1 MSALAT
7 VNQFARAASRRSD
20 IVVAAVVML
29 AITMMIVPMPTML
42 VDVLIGF
49 NFFYSL
55 LILVGALYISTP
67 AQFSSLPSIILLG
80 TLFRLALAI
89 TTTRLILTQADAGQI
104 VEAFGSFVVG
114 GDVLVGLV
122 VFLII
127 TIAQFVVITKGAERV
142 AEVGAR
148 FALDAMPGKQM
159 SIDNEARSG
168 DIDQQEARRRR
179 DDLERESQF
188 YGAMDGAMKFVK
200 GDAVAGLIII
210 AINLAGGLTIGSFQ
224 RGLTV
229 GEAAHTYSLLTVG
242 DGLIS
247 QIPALMMAVAAG
259 AVVTRVPSAQ
269 HPQDL
274 GSEILGQLAAS
285 DRALAL
291 AAAILFG
298 FGLVPGFPLAVFWAL
313 AGLAGLLA
321 YVARRRQHGSAEPAD
336 VDPPRREVTRTVSS
350 GGRVVDHIAGTL
362 PGGGQAAGAAQR
374 LILTMG
380 EGLAERLPQ
389 PLFAERTAGLAAT
402 ILDDLGIVVPAIG
415 RQVNPRLASSE
426 FRIDFEAVPVVDGV
440 LLLDHLMVWEE
451 AVDLDI
457 MSIPYVTQSDLMGLK
472 LVWVD
477 RSHAAA
483 LDAAGVGYCEP
494 EDVVMTLIE
503 RVMRR
508 YAPDFIDAQEVRA
521 LLARLEEPFGD
532 LIREV
537 REVVSVQ
544 KLAELLR
551 RLVEEDVPIT
561 NMRIILQTVAE
572 RASQIQNLQAL
583 AEHVRASLGRQICF
597 RLADRNRIV
606 SAYLL
611 TRPFEDELR
620 AAVEGNGG
628 PAATLPD
635 RLAAQIV
642 AELKARREQAPG
654 QPLQPAILA
663 AMDVRRHIRNLL
675 MRHDL
680 QIPVLS
686 YQEIAAE
693 FSVQCLGY
701 IALPVSG
708 TQELGSEERA

>member
-1 MSALAT
+1 MSVIAA

-29 AITMMIVPMPTML
+29 AITMMIIPMPTFL
-42 VDVLIGF
+42 VDMLIGF

-55 LILVGALYISTP
+55 LILVGALYISSP

-89 TTTRLILTQADAGQI
+89 TTTRLILTEADAGQI
-104 VEAFGSFVVG
+104 VAAFGSFVVG
-114 GDVLVGLV
+114 GDVLVGLI

-168 DIDQQEARRRR
+168 DIDQQEARRKR

-210 AINLAGGLTIGSFQ
+210 AINLIGGLAIGSLQ

-259 AVVTRVPSAQ
+259 AVVTRVPSGRR
-269 HPQDL
+269 PQDL
-274 GSEILGQLAAS
+274 SSEILGQLGAS

-298 FGLVPGFPLAVFWAL
+298 FGLVPGFPLIVFWPL

-321 YVARRRQHGSAEPAD
+321 YAARKRQAAEEVTGSAQN
-336 VDPPRREVTRTVSS
+336 RREARPVSP
-350 GGRVVDHIAGTL
+350 GGRVVDHIAGNL
-362 PGGGQAAGAAQR
+362 PGAGSDLGMAHR
-374 LILTMG
+374 LTLTMG
-380 EGLAERLPQ
+380 EGLGERLPP
-389 PLFAERTAGLAAT
+389 PLFAERTESLAEA
-402 ILDDLGIVVPAIG
+402 ILEDLGIRVPAIG
-415 RQVNPRLASSE
+415 RLTDARLATAE
-426 FRIDFEAVPVVDGV
+426 FRIDFEGVPVVDGA
-440 LLLDHLMVWEE
+440 LLPDHLMAWDET
-451 AVDLDI
+451 VDLDI
-457 MSIPYVTQSDLMGLK
+457 LSIPYVTQPDLMGLK
-472 LVWVD
+472 LVWID

-483 LDAAGVGYCEP
+483 LDAAGVGYCEAA
-494 EDVVMTLIE
+494 DVVMTLVE
-503 RVMRR
+503 RVLRR
-508 YAPDFIDAQEVRA
+508 YAPDFIDAQETRA
-521 LLARLEEPFGD
+521 LLGRLEGTFGD
-532 LIREV
+532 LTKEV
-537 REVVSVQ
+537 LDVVSAQRLSDV
-544 KLAELLR
+544 LR
-551 RLVEEDVPIT
+551 RLIEEDVPIT
-561 NMRIILQTVAE
+561 NMRIILQTIAE
-572 RASQIQNLQAL
+572 RGAQIQNLQAL
-583 AEHVRASLGRQICF
+583 ADHVRAGLGRQICF
-597 RLADRNRIV
+597 RLADSNRIV

-620 AAVEGNGG
+620 AAVEKNSG
-628 PAATLPD
+628 PAGAVPE
-635 RLAAQIV
+635 RLAAPILE
-642 AELKARREQAPG
+642 ELKKRREKAGAQSRA
-654 QPLQPAILA
+654 AILTS
-663 AMDVRRHIRNLL
+663 MDLRRHIRNLL
-675 MRHDL
+675 MRHDV
-680 QIPVLS
+680 QMAVLS

-708 TQELGSEERA
+708 VPELAVDGRP

>member
-1 MSALAT
+1 
-7 VNQFARAASRRSD
+7 
-20 IVVAAVVML
+20 
-29 AITMMIVPMPTML
+29 
-42 VDVLIGF
+42 
-49 NFFYSL
+49 
-55 LILVGALYISTP
+55 
-67 AQFSSLPSIILLG
+67 
-80 TLFRLALAI
+80 
-89 TTTRLILTQADAGQI
+89 
-104 VEAFGSFVVG
+104 
-114 GDVLVGLV
+114 
-122 VFLII
+122 
-127 TIAQFVVITKGAERV
+127 AER
-142 AEVGAR
+142 
-148 FALDAMPGKQM
+148 
-159 SIDNEARSG
+159 
-168 DIDQQEARRRR
+168 
-179 DDLERESQF
+179 
-188 YGAMDGAMKFVK
+188 
-200 GDAVAGLIII
+200 
-210 AINLAGGLTIGSFQ
+210 
-224 RGLTV
+224 
-229 GEAAHTYSLLTVG
+229 
-242 DGLIS
+242 
-247 QIPALMMAVAAG
+247 
-259 AVVTRVPSAQ
+259 
-269 HPQDL
+269 PQDL
-274 GSEILGQLAAS
+274 GSEIFGQLAAS

-321 YVARRRQHGSAEPAD
+321 YVARRRQHGEELAGAS
-336 VDPPRREVTRTVSS
+336 PPRREAAHTAVSS

-362 PGGGQAAGAAQR
+362 PDAGKRAGMAQR
-374 LILTMG
+374 LTLTMG
-380 EGLAERLPQ
+380 EGLAELLPQ
-389 PLFAERTAGLAAT
+389 PLFAERTEGLAAS
-402 ILDDLGIVVPAIG
+402 ILEDLGIAVPAIG
-415 RQVNPRLASSE
+415 WQVDPRLASAE

-440 LLLDHLMVWEE
+440 LLPDHLMVWEE

-457 MSIPYVTQSDLMGLK
+457 MSIPYVTQPDLMGLK

-477 RSHAAA
+477 RSHAAT

-494 EDVVMTLIE
+494 ADVVMTLVE

-521 LLARLEEPFGD
+521 LLARLEEPLGD

-583 AEHVRASLGRQICF
+583 ADHVRASLGRQICF
-597 RLADRNRIV
+597 RLADRNRVV

-620 AAVEGNGG
+620 AVVDRNGG
-628 PAATLPD
+628 PATTVPD

-642 AELKARREQAPG
+642 AEFKARGEQAPG
-654 QPLQPAILA
+654 QQPHPAILA
-663 AMDVRRHIRNLL
+663 SMDVRRHIRNLL

-680 QIPVLS
+680 QVPVLS

-701 IALPVSG
+701 IALPVAG
-708 TQELGSEERA
+708 MPELGSDGRA

>member
-1 MSALAT
+1 MSAIAT

-20 IVVAAVVML
+20 IVIAAVVML
-29 AITMMIVPMPTML
+29 AITMMIIPMPTVL

-55 LILVGALYISTP
+55 LILVGALYISSP

-89 TTTRLILTQADAGQI
+89 TTTRLILTDADAGQI
-104 VEAFGSFVVG
+104 VAAFGSFVVG
-114 GDVLVGLV
+114 GDVLVGLI

-127 TIAQFVVITKGAERV
+127 TVAQFVVITKGAERV

-210 AINLAGGLTIGSFQ
+210 AINLIGGLTIGSLQ

-259 AVVTRVPSAQ
+259 AVVTRVPSGRG
-269 HPQDL
+269 PQDL
-274 GSEILGQLAAS
+274 SSEILGQLGAS

-298 FGLVPGFPLAVFWAL
+298 FGLVPGFPLVVFWAL
-313 AGLAGLLA
+313 AGVAGLLA
-321 YVARRRQHGSAEPAD
+321 YAARRRQAEDEVAGYS
-336 VDPPRREVTRTVSS
+336 PRRRETPRPVRT
-350 GGRVVDHIAGTL
+350 GGRVVDHIAGNL
-362 PGGGQAAGAAQR
+362 PGAGTRTGMAER
-374 LILTMG
+374 LTLVMG
-380 EGLAERLPQ
+380 EGLGEHLPEL
-389 PLFAERTAGLAAT
+389 LFTERTEGLAEA
-402 ILDDLGIVVPAIG
+402 ILEDLGICVPAIG
-415 RQVNPRLASSE
+415 RLTDPRLAPGE
-426 FRIDFEAVPVVDGV
+426 FRIDFEGVPVVDGA
-440 LLLDHLMVWEE
+440 LPLDQLMVWEE
-451 AVDLDI
+451 TVDLDI
-457 MSIPYVTQSDLMGLK
+457 MAIPYVTQPDLMGLK
-472 LVWVD
+472 LVWVE
-477 RSHAAA
+477 RSQAAA

-494 EDVVMTLIE
+494 ADVALTLME
-503 RVMRR
+503 RVLRR
-508 YAPDFIDAQEVRA
+508 YAPEFIDAQAVRA
-521 LLARLEEPFGD
+521 LLGRLEEPFGD
-532 LIREV
+532 LIKEV
-537 REVVSVQ
+537 LEAVSVQ
-544 KLAELLR
+544 KLADVLR
-551 RLVEEDVPIT
+551 RLIEEDVPIS

-583 AEHVRASLGRQICF
+583 TDHVRASLGRQICF
-597 RLADRNRIV
+597 RLADGNRIV

-620 AAVEGNGG
+620 AAIEQSSG
-628 PAATLPD
+628 PAGTVPE
-635 RLAAQIV
+635 RLAAPILK
-642 AELKARREQAPG
+642 ELKKRREQADA
-654 QPLQPAILA
+654 QSRTAILTS
-663 AMDVRRHIRNLL
+663 MDLRRHVRNLL
-675 MRHDL
+675 MRHDV
-680 QIPVLS
+680 PVAVLS

-693 FSVQCLGY
+693 FNVQCLGY

-708 TQELGSEERA
+708 VPELEGDGRA

>member
-1 MSALAT
+1 MSAIAT

-20 IVVAAVVML
+20 IVIAAVVML
-29 AITMMIVPMPTML
+29 AITMMIIPMPTLL

-55 LILVGALYISTP
+55 LILVGALYISSP

-89 TTTRLILTQADAGQI
+89 TTTRLILTDADAGQI
-104 VEAFGSFVVG
+104 VAAFGSFVVG
-114 GDVLVGLV
+114 GDVLVGLI

-127 TIAQFVVITKGAERV
+127 TVAQFVVITKGAERV

-210 AINLAGGLTIGSFQ
+210 AINLIGGLTIGSLQ

-259 AVVTRVPSAQ
+259 AVVTRVPSGRG
-269 HPQDL
+269 PQDL
-274 GSEILGQLAAS
+274 SSEILGQLGAS

-298 FGLVPGFPLAVFWAL
+298 FGLVPGFPLVVFWAL
-313 AGLAGLLA
+313 AGVAGLLA
-321 YVARRRQHGSAEPAD
+321 YTARRRQAEEEEVAGP
-336 VDPPRREVTRTVSS
+336 VPRRRETPRPVSP
-350 GGRVVDHIAGTL
+350 GGRVVDHIAGSL
-362 PGGGQAAGAAQR
+362 AGAGAHAGVAQR
-374 LILTMG
+374 LTLVMG
-380 EGLAERLPQ
+380 EALAEQLPESVFTERTEGLAD
-389 PLFAERTAGLAAT
+389 A
-402 ILDDLGIVVPAIG
+402 ILEDLGIRVPAIG
-415 RQVNPRLASSE
+415 RLTDSRLAPGE
-426 FRIDFEAVPVVDGV
+426 IRIDFEGVPVVDGA
-440 LLLDHLMVWEE
+440 LPLDQLMVWEE
-451 AVDLDI
+451 TVDLDI
-457 MSIPYVTQSDLMGLK
+457 MAIPYVTQPDLMGLK
-472 LVWVD
+472 LAWVE

-483 LDAAGVGYCEP
+483 LDAAGVGHCEAA
-494 EDVVMTLIE
+494 DVAMTLLE
-503 RVMRR
+503 RVLRR
-508 YAPDFIDAQEVRA
+508 YAPEFIDAQAVRA
-521 LLARLEEPFGD
+521 LLGRLEEPFGD
-532 LIREV
+532 LIKEV
-537 REVVSVQ
+537 LEGVSVQ
-544 KLAELLR
+544 RLADVLR
-551 RLVEEDVPIT
+551 RLIEENVPIT
-561 NMRIILQTVAE
+561 NMRIILQTIAE

-583 AEHVRASLGRQICF
+583 ADHVRAALGRQICF
-597 RLADRNRIV
+597 RLADGNRIV

-620 AAVEGNGG
+620 AAIEHGG
-628 PAATLPD
+628 PAGTVPE
-635 RLAAQIV
+635 RLAAPILE
-642 AELKARREQAPG
+642 ELKKRREKADVQSRT
-654 QPLQPAILA
+654 AILTS
-663 AMDVRRHIRNLL
+663 MDLRRHIRNLL
-675 MRHDL
+675 MRHDVYAA
-680 QIPVLS
+680 VLS

-701 IALPVSG
+701 IALPVSEVR
-708 TQELGSEERA
+708 ELGSDGRA

>member
-321 YVARRRQHGSAEPAD
+321 YVARNHTAEMPDHNMTMIPMHRGLGPHVRGESYRIRGLGTIGAPGAFGHGGVGSSYSRAD
-336 VDPPRREVTRTVSS
+336 PSSGVSFTYLTNTVSPDPWHS
-350 GGRVVDHIAGTL
+350 MRLDRVS
-362 PGGGQAAGAAQR
+362 
-374 LILTMG
+374 
-380 EGLAERLPQ
+380 
-389 PLFAERTAGLAAT
+389 
-402 ILDDLGIVVPAIG
+402 
-415 RQVNPRLASSE
+415 N
-426 FRIDFEAVPVVDGV
+426 
-440 LLLDHLMVWEE
+440 
-451 AVDLDI
+451 
-457 MSIPYVTQSDLMGLK
+457 
-472 LVWVD
+472 LV
-477 RSHAAA
+477 HAA
-483 LDAAGVGYCEP
+483 
-494 EDVVMTLIE
+494 
-503 RVMRR
+503 
-508 YAPDFIDAQEVRA
+508 ID
-521 LLARLEEPFGD
+521 
-532 LIREV
+532 
-537 REVVSVQ
+537 
-544 KLAELLR
+544 
-551 RLVEEDVPIT
+551 
-561 NMRIILQTVAE
+561 
-572 RASQIQNLQAL
+572 
-583 AEHVRASLGRQICF
+583 
-597 RLADRNRIV
+597 
-606 SAYLL
+606 
-611 TRPFEDELR
+611 
-620 AAVEGNGG
+620 
-628 PAATLPD
+628 
-635 RLAAQIV
+635 
-642 AELKARREQAPG
+642 
-654 QPLQPAILA
+654 
-663 AMDVRRHIRNLL
+663 
-675 MRHDL
+675 
-680 QIPVLS
+680 
-686 YQEIAAE
+686 
-693 FSVQCLGY
+693 
-701 IALPVSG
+701 
-708 TQELGSEERA
+708 

>member
-1 MSALAT
+1 MSAIAA

-20 IVVAAVVML
+20 IVIAAVVML
-29 AITMMIVPMPTML
+29 AITMMIIPMPTFL

-55 LILVGALYISTP
+55 LILVGALYISSP

-104 VEAFGSFVVG
+104 VSAFGSFVVG
-114 GDVLVGLV
+114 GDVLVGLI

-127 TIAQFVVITKGAERV
+127 TVAQFVVITKGAERV

-168 DIDQQEARRRR
+168 DIDQQEARRKR

-210 AINLAGGLTIGSFQ
+210 AINLIGGLAIGSLQ
-224 RGLTV
+224 RGLPV

-259 AVVTRVPSAQ
+259 AVVTRVPSSR

-274 GSEILGQLAAS
+274 SSEILGQLGAS

-298 FGLVPGFPLAVFWAL
+298 FGLVPGFPLVVFWAL
-313 AGLAGLLA
+313 AGVAGLLA
-321 YVARRRQHGSAEPAD
+321 YAARKRQAEDGVAGLAPT
-336 VDPPRREVTRTVSS
+336 RREAPRPVSP
-350 GGRVVDHIAGTL
+350 GGRVVDHIAGNL
-362 PGGGQAAGAAQR
+362 PGAGSDAGMAHR
-374 LILTMG
+374 LTLTMG
-380 EGLAERLPQ
+380 EGLAERLPP
-389 PLFAERTAGLAAT
+389 PLFAERTEGLAEA
-402 ILDDLGIVVPAIG
+402 ILEELGIRVPAIG
-415 RQVNPRLASSE
+415 RHTDARLAPAE
-426 FRIDFEAVPVVDGV
+426 FRIDFEGVPVVDGA
-440 LLLDHLMVWEE
+440 LLPDHLMVWDET
-451 AVDLDI
+451 VDLDI
-457 MSIPYVTQSDLMGLK
+457 MSIPYVTQPDLMGLK
-472 LVWVD
+472 LVWID

-483 LDAAGVGYCEP
+483 LDAAGVGYCEAA
-494 EDVVMTLIE
+494 DVVMTLVQ
-503 RVMRR
+503 RVLRR
-508 YAPDFIDAQEVRA
+508 YAPDFIDAQETRA
-521 LLARLEEPFGD
+521 LLGRLEGTFGD
-532 LIREV
+532 LTKEV
-537 REVVSVQ
+537 LDVVSVQ
-544 KLAELLR
+544 RLADVLR
-551 RLVEEDVPIT
+551 RLIEEDVPIT
-561 NMRIILQTVAE
+561 NMRIILQTIAE
-572 RASQIQNLQAL
+572 RGAQIQNLQAL
-583 AEHVRASLGRQICF
+583 ADNVRAGLGRQICF
-597 RLADRNRIV
+597 RLADSNRIV

-620 AAVEGNGG
+620 AAVEKNSG
-628 PAATLPD
+628 PAGAVPE
-635 RLAAQIV
+635 RLAAPILE
-642 AELKARREQAPG
+642 ELKKRREKAGAQSRA
-654 QPLQPAILA
+654 AILTS
-663 AMDVRRHIRNLL
+663 MDLRRHIRNLL
-675 MRHDL
+675 MRHDVHMA
-680 QIPVLS
+680 VLS

-708 TQELGSEERA
+708 VPELRGDGRP

>member
-1 MSALAT
+1 MSAIAT

-29 AITMMIVPMPTML
+29 AITMMIIPMPTLL

-55 LILVGALYISTP
+55 LILVGALYVSSP
-67 AQFSSLPSIILLG
+67 VQLSSLPSIILLG

-89 TTTRLILTQADAGQI
+89 TTTRLILTEADAGQI
-104 VEAFGSFVVG
+104 VAAFGSFVVG
-114 GDVLVGLV
+114 GDVLVGLI

-127 TIAQFVVITKGAERV
+127 TVAQFVVITKGAERV

-210 AINLAGGLTIGSFQ
+210 AINLIGGLTIGSLK

-259 AVVTRVPSAQ
+259 AVVTRVPSGAR
-269 HPQDL
+269 PQDL
-274 GSEILGQLAAS
+274 SSEIIGQLGAS

-291 AAAILFG
+291 AAAILFA
-298 FGLVPGFPLAVFWAL
+298 FGLVPGFPLVVFWAL
-313 AGLAGLLA
+313 AALAGLLA
-321 YVARRRQHGSAEPAD
+321 YRARNRNAAEDVAGTASRRRDVPRPVSA
-336 VDPPRREVTRTVSS
+336 
-350 GGRVVDHIAGTL
+350 GGRVVDHIAGNL
-362 PGGGQAAGAAQR
+362 PGASSTHAGAAER
-374 LILTMG
+374 IVLTLG
-380 EGLAERLPQ
+380 EALAERLPQ
-389 PLFAERTAGLAAT
+389 PLFAERAEGLAEA
-402 ILDDLGIVVPAIG
+402 ILADLGLRVPVIG
-415 RQVNPRLASSE
+415 WRADARLAPAE
-426 FRIDFEAVPVVDGV
+426 FRIDFEGVPVVEGA
-440 LLLDHLMVWEE
+440 LLVDHLMVWDET
-451 AVDLDI
+451 VDLDI
-457 MSIPYVTQSDLMGLK
+457 MSIPYVRQPDLMGLK
-472 LVWVD
+472 LVWIE

-494 EDVVMTLIE
+494 ADVVATLLE
-503 RVMRR
+503 RVLRR
-508 YAPDFIDAQEVRA
+508 YAPDFVDAHEVRA
-521 LLARLEEPFGD
+521 LLRRLEESFGD
-532 LIREV
+532 LIKDV
-537 REVVSVQ
+537 LEVVSVQ
-544 KLAELLR
+544 KLADVLR
-551 RLVEEDVPIT
+551 RLIEEGVPIT
-561 NMRIILQTVAE
+561 NMRIILQTIAE
-572 RASQIQNLQAL
+572 RAPHAQSLQAL
-583 AEHVRASLGRQICF
+583 ADGVRAGLGRQICF
-597 RLADRNRIV
+597 RLADGNRIV

-620 AAVEGNGG
+620 LAVENNTGLGV
-628 PAATLPD
+628 PE
-635 RLAAQIV
+635 RLAAPIV
-642 AELKARREQAPG
+642 EELRKRRERAEAG
-654 QPLQPAILA
+654 SRIAILTSG
-663 AMDVRRHIRNLL
+663 DIRRPVRNLL
-675 MRHDL
+675 MRHDVKVA
-680 QIPVLS
+680 VLS
-686 YQEIAAE
+686 YQEISAE

-701 IALPVSG
+701 IALP
-708 TQELGSEERA
+708 LGGAPEIAGAGRG